1 MWGGGA
7 QGGGGGQEEG
17 SGLLAAWKEYEAS
30 PHEPGVAGTSTSSAS
45 WLPSAADGEG
55 LLGSFARTASSLGDS
70 VRGATS
76 SAAAGASDLAASPER
91 MVYFGVFCAVG
102 IGFLLMGLSLLPIAI
117 LNPHKFALCLTIGC
131 TCEMAGVAALR
142 GYGNYAR
149 SLVTAER
156 LPFTV
161 GYLCTVLGTLYASLI
176 AHAYLL
182 TIFFASAQ
190 AAAVLYYF
198 FSYFP
203 GGTKALGYACSGTA
217 TMVRACCGMAL
228 KAAGISASRTSLL
241 PT

>member
-1 MWGGGA
+1 MSGS
-7 QGGGGGQEEG
+7 EG
-17 SGLLAAWKEYEAS
+17 SGLLAAWKEYESS
-30 PHEPGVAGTSTSSAS
+30 PHEFGGPSDGASTSSS
-45 WLPSAADGEG
+45 WIPTSTD
-55 LLGSFARTASSLGDS
+55 ASSMFRTLTTSVSSFGDS

-76 SAAAGASDLAASPER
+76 TAATSASDLAASPER

-102 IGFLLMGLSLLPIAI
+102 LGFLFMGISLLPIAI

-149 SLVTAER
+149 SMVTRER
-156 LPFTV
+156 LPFTA
-161 GYLCTVLGTLYASLI
+161 GYLCTILGTLYASLI

-182 TIFFASAQ
+182 TLFFAGAQ
-190 AAAVLYYF
+190 TAAVLYYF

-203 GGTKALGYACSGTA
+203 GGTKALGYACSGMV
-217 TMVRACCGMAL
+217 TMVKACCGLAL
-228 KAAGISASRTSLL
+228 KAAGMGAPRTSLL